1 MPYDY
6 FPHTGDIGIRV
17 WGGSVEEVMRSAALA
32 FTDAVVDAASVR
44 EVETVEVS
52 CRAGAPDVLLHEFL
66 SELLYQFDARGRL
79 VRDADV
85 AVTRGEDGWRL
96 EARTRGEQL
105 DAARHRPKVLVK
117 GVTYHALAV
126 VETREG
132 WQGTVIL
139 DI

>member
-52 CRAGAPDVLLHEFL
+52 CRARAPDLLLHEFL

-105 DAARHRPKVLVK
+105 DAARHRPKALVK
-117 GVTYHALAV
+117 GVTYHALTV

>member
-1 MPYDY
+1 VPYEF

-17 WGGSVEEVMRSAALA
+17 WGGSVEEVMRLAALA
-32 FTDAVVDAASVR
+32 FTEAVVDAATVR
-44 EVETVEVS
+44 EAETFEMS
-52 CRAGAPDVLLHEFL
+52 CRAAAPDLLLHEFL
-66 SELLYQFDARGRL
+66 SELLYQFDVRGRL

-85 AVTRGEDGWRL
+85 AVTRCEDGWRL

-105 DAARHRPKVLVK
+105 DAARHHPKVLVK
-117 GVTYHALAV
+117 GVTYHALTV